1 MENEKIEKLNEK
13 LEKEFKEFCEVL
25 KTKTPE
31 EIIERAYE
39 ITVKEELKDEIVN
52 MDLHD
57 KEIEIMLEH
66 KNLLTEFY
74 HDWLDCDTPLGES
87 LRENLQESVAIITRY
102 YENKSRG
109 DER

>member
-66 KNLLTEFY
+66 KDLLEEFY

>member
-66 KNLLTEFY
+66 KDLLAEFY
-74 HDWLDCDTPLGES
+74 YDWLDCDTPLGES

>member
-25 KTKTPE
+25 KTKSPE

-39 ITVKEELKDEIVN
+39 ITVKEELKDKLIN

-57 KEIEIMLEH
+57 KEIEIMLGY
-66 KNLLTEFY
+66 NDLLTEFY

-102 YENKSRG
+102 YENKPRD

>member
-39 ITVKEELKDEIVN
+39 ITVKEELKDELIN

-57 KEIEIMLEH
+57 KEIE
-66 KNLLTEFY
+66 
-74 HDWLDCDTPLGES
+74 
-87 LRENLQESVAIITRY
+87 
-102 YENKSRG
+102 
-109 DER
+109 